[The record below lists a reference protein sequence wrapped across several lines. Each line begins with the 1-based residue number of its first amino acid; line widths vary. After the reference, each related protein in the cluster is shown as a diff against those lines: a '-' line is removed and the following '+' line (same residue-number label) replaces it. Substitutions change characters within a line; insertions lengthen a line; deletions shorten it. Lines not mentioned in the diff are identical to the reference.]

1 MAGWGGSLQHLLA
14 DGFSTT
20 IGTEVSAHRAAT
32 VRADLGVCVLTGAFE
47 PAATQREL
55 VARAPFSIILSNH
68 VLEHTYHADE
78 VIAVASRLQNESD
91 HLIIAVPNQE
101 GEPTMG
107 VLSFLP
113 HLHSFTRV
121 SLERLGA
128 RYRYAGVDDH
138 QVCASKLVLI
148 FQRVASVPPVAPSAG
163 GVFERTVATSRR
175 HLHFHRWQVGRR
187 RLWWERRGGRIGQRW
202 MLGRGTLEAHSWQH
216 AIHWRGYRETRSLAI
231 KNLRRRFIKTTES
244 PLKIQFPGPIG
255 LMYK

>member
-1 MAGWGGSLQHLLA
+1 
-14 DGFSTT
+14 
-20 IGTEVSAHRAAT
+20 
-32 VRADLGVCVLTGAFE
+32 
-47 PAATQREL
+47 
-55 VARAPFSIILSNH
+55 
-68 VLEHTYHADE
+68 
-78 VIAVASRLQNESD
+78 
-91 HLIIAVPNQE
+91 
-101 GEPTMG
+101 MG

-138 QVCASKLVLI
+138 QVCASQLVLM
-148 FQRVASVPPVAPSAG
+148 FQRVTSVPPVAPSAG
-163 GVFERTVATSRR
+163 GVFERTVVTSRR

-244 PLKIQFPGPIG
+244 HSRFNFQNPSASCTSDNRYRCPPTTQSEAGASEGAAELGQPPAPVGASQRDRPANDRLSARALGGRK
-255 LMYK
+255 